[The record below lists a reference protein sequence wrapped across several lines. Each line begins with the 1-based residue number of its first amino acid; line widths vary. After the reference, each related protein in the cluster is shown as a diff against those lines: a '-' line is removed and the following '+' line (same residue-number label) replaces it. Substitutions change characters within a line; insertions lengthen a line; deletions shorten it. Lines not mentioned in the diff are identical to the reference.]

1 MRSFVSQ
8 KLFVGLA
15 AAGLLVGPA
24 LAGAAPDAKPAPAAK
39 SAGRAH
45 LGLVAEAPAKD
56 APQGV
61 LVHSVS
67 PDGPAAKAGLKSGD
81 RIVTADGKE
90 VKSFEDLK
98 ALVAHRK
105 PGDKVVLKV
114 VRDGKEQ
121 SLTVTLGE
129 AHSAASGAAYLGVLS
144 QPLTPDLKEHLGVAA
159 DKGALVARVLPNSPA
174 AKAGLSEEDVITH
187 VGDVAVSNPEEL
199 REAVKKAGAGT
210 EVVLKVVRGSK
221 KLDLKVRLEEAP
233 AAAARTHGLPGM
245 PEVFENLPGEFRPFL
260 FGTPR
265 TAELE
270 KKIQELENRI
280 RELEHKQSH

>member
-15 AAGLLVGPA
+15 AAGLLAGPA
-24 LAGAAPDAKPAPAAK
+24 LAGAAAAKP
-39 SAGRAH
+39 AGRAH
-45 LGLVAEAPAKD
+45 LGLAAEAPAKD
-56 APQGV
+56 APSQGV
-61 LVHSVS
+61 MVHSVT
-67 PDGPAAKAGLKSGD
+67 PEGPAAKAGLKSGD
-81 RIVTADGKE
+81 KIVTADGKE
-90 VKSFEDLK
+90 VKSFEDVK

-105 PGDKVVLKV
+105 PGDKVALKV

-129 AHSAASGAAYLGVLS
+129 APSAGSGGAYLGVMS
-144 QPLTPDLKEHLGVAA
+144 QPLTADLKEHLGVAA

-174 AKAGLSEEDVITH
+174 AKAGLKEEDVITH
-187 VGDVAVSNPEEL
+187 VGDVAVSNPEQL

-210 EVVLKVVRGSK
+210 EVVLKVVRGSE
-221 KLDLKVRLEEAP
+221 KLDLKARLEEAP
-233 AAAARTHGLPGM
+233 AAAAARSHGFPGVG
-245 PEVFENLPGEFRPFL
+245 EGFENIPGEFRPFL